1 MLVRPGS
8 RARRTAVV
16 AVATAVVGSLVAGT
30 EVGLAASTPTPTAGA
45 TTQAVPPL
53 DPPAE
58 PPTGP
63 GDLRP
68 NVVVVLTDDQR
79 RDTLPYMPRVQQLL
93 VDKGVSYSNAMVPT
107 SLCCPS
113 RATILTGLYA
123 HTLRTYGNGDVGGPA
138 RGGWPRF
145 QKSGAEER
153 TMAVALRDAG
163 YRTGLVGKYLNFF
176 GDYAGYDYTPP
187 GWDVFSTFMSRHGR
201 FYNYRLNDGMWHGR
215 APANYSTDVFA
226 AKATDFIRSTPS
238 DKPLFLFFAPY
249 GPHAPYKPA
258 ERHLGT
264 MEGLLADYEAR
275 TLRQKRRTM
284 PRWMRERPSA
294 TRADVAETR
303 VRQVESLLAVDEA
316 VSAIHGALADTGRAR
331 NTLYLFLS
339 DNGYF
344 WGEHRII
351 GKDAPYQDATDIPM
365 VARWD
370 GHIPAGVTDDR
381 IVLNVDVARTVM
393 AATGAAMRTDGL
405 DMFGPDRRGGFPLEA
420 MEGYHDR
427 PAYCG
432 YRTKHRMYVRWATG
446 EQELFDYRLD
456 PHERRNLAAEPDWN
470 DVRKQMRVKA
480 KKTCSPEPPKY
491 DWGRR
496 RG

>member
-16 AVATAVVGSLVAGT
+16 AVVTAVLGSLVSGSD
-30 EVGLAASTPTPTAGA
+30 VGLAASPPTPS
-45 TTQAVPPL
+45 P
-53 DPPAE
+53 
-58 PPTGP
+58 PPTVTATAP
-63 GDLRP
+63 PVDQPVDLRP

-93 VDKGVSYSNAMVPT
+93 VEKGVSYSNAMVPT

-113 RATILTGLYA
+113 RATLLTGLYA
-123 HTLRTYGNGDVGGPA
+123 HTLRTYGNGDVGGPS

-145 QKSGAEER
+145 QKSGAEKR
-153 TMAVALRDAG
+153 TMAVALRRAG
-163 YRTGLVGKYLNFF
+163 YRTALVGKYLNFF
-176 GDYAGYDYTPP
+176 GKYAGYDYSPP

-201 FYNYRLNDGMWHGR
+201 FYNYRLNDGTWHGR
-215 APANYSTDVFA
+215 TPADYSTDVFA
-226 AKATDFIRSTPS
+226 AKATEFIRSTPS
-238 DKPLFLFFAPY
+238 DEPLFLFFAPY

-258 ERHLGT
+258 ERHMGA
-264 MEGLLADYEAR
+264 MEGVMPDYEAR
-275 TLRQKRRTM
+275 TFRQKRRTM
-284 PRWMRERPSA
+284 PRWMRARPSA
-294 TRADVAETR
+294 TRADVTKTR
-303 VRQVESLLAVDEA
+303 LRQIESLLSVDES
-316 VSAIHGALADTGRAR
+316 VGAIHDALADTGRDR

-351 GKDAPYQDATDIPM
+351 GKDAPYQDATEIPM

-370 GHIPAGVTDDR
+370 GHLPAGVTDDR

-393 AATGAAMRTDGL
+393 EATGAGMRTDGL
-405 DMFGPDRRGGFPLEA
+405 DMFGPARRGGFALEA
-420 MEGYHDR
+420 MEGYHVR

-432 YRTKHRMYVRWATG
+432 YRTRHRMYVRWATG

-456 PHERRNLAAEPDWN
+456 PDERRNLAGKPAWN
-470 DVRKQMRVKA
+470 DVRKRMRTKA
-480 KKTCSPEPPKY
+480 RKSCLPTPPKF
-491 DWGRR
+491 DWDRR